1 MVEAVLEKAVCAA
14 CGVDV
19 RDGTQFCFNCGKPV
33 SNGVVPAAANVDE
46 AVLSDELVS
55 ELSPGSAED
64 AEKDEKAEKLAVAA
78 AERKKS
84 RLGQRKPKKVVWEEP
99 SPASNRIFILV
110 SLLITVVAAALV
122 FLMVFVK

>member
-1 MVEAVLEKAVCAA
+1 MVEAVLEKVVCAA

-19 RDGTQFCFNCGKPV
+19 REGTQFCYSCGKPV
-33 SNGVVPAAANVDE
+33 SNGLAPAAATLDEEVLVD
-46 AVLSDELVS
+46 DPVS
-55 ELSPGSAED
+55 ERSPETADDS
-64 AEKDEKAEKLAVAA
+64 EKADKLAVAA